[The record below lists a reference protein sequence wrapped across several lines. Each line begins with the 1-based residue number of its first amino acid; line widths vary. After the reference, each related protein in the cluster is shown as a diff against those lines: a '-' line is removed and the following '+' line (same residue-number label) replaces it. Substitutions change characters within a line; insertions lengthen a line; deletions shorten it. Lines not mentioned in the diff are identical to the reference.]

1 MRIPKL
7 LLMLPIGVFLSAPAV
22 MASPIF
28 GSFDFSGTITVAQTP
43 PPPTIS
49 WTLPPQT
56 NKALIG
62 STSGPSFAGLSG
74 TDLTIDN
81 LTNPPASVDAAGF
94 ANQNFISF
102 DAAPLLPTL
111 LINFIAEGVFSSASC
126 MAAPAPGQTCTPNVP
141 GGSPFSF
148 INTSLN
154 TSSATFVFSGVTS
167 DGLSTWQG
175 VFTSQFNHNFQ
186 SVLASLATTGSVT
199 NTYSGTITV
208 TAIPEPN
215 TLLLVF
221 GAFGVLVGCI
231 RKQRMKA

>member
-1 MRIPKL
+1 MRISNL

-22 MASPIF
+22 VASPIF
-28 GSFDFSGTITVAQTP
+28 GSVDFSGTITVSNTP
-43 PPPTIS
+43 EAIS
-49 WTLPPQT
+49 WSLPPGNP

-62 STSGPSFAGLSG
+62 AASGSFAGLSG
-74 TDLTIDN
+74 TLLTIDN
-81 LTNPPASVDAAGF
+81 LVNPPATVDAAGF

-111 LINFIAEGVFSSASC
+111 LINFIAQGVFNSASC
-126 MAAPAPGQTCTPNVP
+126 TAAPAAGQTCTPNVP

-167 DGLSTWQG
+167 DGLSNWQG
-175 VFTSQFNHNFQ
+175 VFTSQFNENFQ
-186 SVLASLATTGSVT
+186 KVLQTLASTGTIS
-199 NTYSGTITV
+199 NTYSATITA
-208 TAIPEPN
+208 TAVPEPN